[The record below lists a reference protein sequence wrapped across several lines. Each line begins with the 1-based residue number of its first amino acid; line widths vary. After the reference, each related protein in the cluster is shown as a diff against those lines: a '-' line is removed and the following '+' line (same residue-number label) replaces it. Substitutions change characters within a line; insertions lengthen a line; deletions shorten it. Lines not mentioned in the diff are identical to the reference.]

1 MSGGGD
7 RRMSGG
13 EDRRMTDDE
22 QLDADESA
30 GGAVR
35 LAVRSVRAGVV
46 LIAEEAATG
55 VGSRVLLSAEEA
67 ELLADALRRGALL
80 HRRLAASPPEVGH
93 A

>member
-1 MSGGGD
+1 
-7 RRMSGG
+7 MSGG